1 MLSPYRVL
9 DLAGHRGLLCGK
21 LLGDLGADVIKVEP
35 PGGDPARR
43 MGPFIDDEPNPEQ
56 SLLWMG
62 LATNRRSITLDLGAE
77 RGRELL
83 RRLAAKAHFLIES
96 FAPGHIGSLGLGYQ
110 ELHRLNPALIVVSV
124 TPFGQSGPWSGLQA
138 TDLTGVALGGS
149 MYPTGEEDR
158 PPVRIS
164 HSPQFWLVGA
174 ASGAAGAMVAHHYRM
189 LTGLGQHVDVSCHQA
204 ITRTLSHAPQMWDLN
219 RVILKRHGAFRE
231 VGSTTTRISYP
242 CLDGYV
248 SFFYPGG
255 AVGAR
260 SMAGLA
266 QWMED
271 EGMGDPYLRETRW
284 EEFEFGT
291 LNQESLDRMLEPILK
306 FFATKTKRELSD
318 GALHHR
324 VILFPVSDAKDL
336 LEYEQLEARGFYR
349 EVGHQE
355 LGRSMKH
362 VGPFVRA
369 SGHELGTR
377 RRAPRIGEHN
387 REVLGGELGLTDAE
401 LDSLEQG
408 GTA

>member
-62 LATNRRSITLDLGAE
+62 LATNRRSITLELGAE

-96 FAPGHIGSLGLGYQ
+96 FAPGHMGTLSYQ
-110 ELHRLNPALIVVSV
+110 ELHRLNPALIVVSI

-189 LTGLGQHVDVSCHQA
+189 LTGLGQHVDVSCQQA
-204 ITRTLSHAPQMWDLN
+204 ITRTLSHAPQMWD
-219 RVILKRHGAFRE
+219 
-231 VGSTTTRISYP
+231 ST
-242 CLDGYV
+242 
-248 SFFYPGG
+248 
-255 AVGAR
+255 
-260 SMAGLA
+260 
-266 QWMED
+266 E
-271 EGMGDPYLRETRW
+271 
-284 EEFEFGT
+284 
-291 LNQESLDRMLEPILK
+291 
-306 FFATKTKRELSD
+306 
-318 GALHHR
+318 
-324 VILFPVSDAKDL
+324 
-336 LEYEQLEARGFYR
+336 
-349 EVGHQE
+349 
-355 LGRSMKH
+355 
-362 VGPFVRA
+362 
-369 SGHELGTR
+369 
-377 RRAPRIGEHN
+377 
-387 REVLGGELGLTDAE
+387 
-401 LDSLEQG
+401 
-408 GTA
+408 